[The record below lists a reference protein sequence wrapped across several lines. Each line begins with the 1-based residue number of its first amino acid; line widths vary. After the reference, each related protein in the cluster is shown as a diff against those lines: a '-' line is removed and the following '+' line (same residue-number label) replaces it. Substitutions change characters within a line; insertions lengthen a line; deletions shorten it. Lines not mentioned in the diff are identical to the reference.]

1 MEKKKCLNIHV
12 LFHIS
17 NSHRYGIRR
26 GMLGFLIATLHEHK
40 HCKRRFFYCLV
51 KKKNGTILK
60 NVFLNIHTYLFF
72 EYTKCFFYS
81 FQVMLAFDLKV
92 RKLSKDK

>member
-1 MEKKKCLNIHV
+1 
-12 LFHIS
+12 
-17 NSHRYGIRR
+17 
-26 GMLGFLIATLHEHK
+26 MLGFLIASLHEHK
-40 HCKRRFFYCLV
+40 HCKKVFLFFGEE
-51 KKKNGTILK
+51 KKWNHFE
-60 NVFLNIHTYLFF
+60 NVFLNIL

>member
-1 MEKKKCLNIHV
+1 
-12 LFHIS
+12 
-17 NSHRYGIRR
+17 
-26 GMLGFLIATLHEHK
+26 MLGFLIATLHEYK

-51 KKKNGTILK
+51 KKNGTILK

-72 EYTKCFFYS
+72 WIYKMLYS